1 MSNSRSAR
9 SSQSNTSN
17 KRTSLSKGKSR
28 YDELVTQ
35 RIYPKHKKLNIVR
48 PIDIID
54 ENKKKF
60 QKKHSDIFAPPQKDQ
75 IINEFNE
82 GMSQARSNKKKK

>member
-17 KRTSLSKGKSR
+17 KRKSLSKGKSR

-54 ENKKKF
+54 ENKKF
-60 QKKHSDIFAPPQKDQ
+60 QKKHSDIFAPPQQDQ
-75 IINEFNE
+75 IINAFNE